1 MTMELNAIERSIL
14 YRRYLET
21 NAWELKTLA
30 DKIKGAAIT
39 AGLPVRARLDLKSAI
54 AKIEVA
60 LESLKELDA
69 A

>member
-1 MTMELNAIERSIL
+1 MTNTERSAA
-14 YRRYLET
+14 YREYLEAS
-21 NAWELKTLA
+21 AWHIKTEA
-30 DKIKGAAIT
+30 DKIKGAAIC
-39 AGLPVRARLDLKSAI
+39 AGLPVNARLDLKSAI